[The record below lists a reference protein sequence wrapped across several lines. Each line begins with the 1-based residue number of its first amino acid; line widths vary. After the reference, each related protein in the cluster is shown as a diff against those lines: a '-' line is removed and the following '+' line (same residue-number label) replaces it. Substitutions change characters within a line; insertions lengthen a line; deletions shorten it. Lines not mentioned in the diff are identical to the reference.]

1 MKKFFGGIWTTIK
14 GGTHRVI
21 TFTAKHKIIAGII
34 VIAIVGG
41 GYWGYTAFAAGNAGT
56 EYVLS
61 AATKGP
67 LQVTVTGS
75 GQVAANDQL
84 ALTPQASGQV
94 TEVDV
99 TAGQTVKAGQVI
111 ARIDDTTANEAV
123 VSARSDLESANISY
137 QQTLTSSQ
145 ISLSGDET
153 SVSTDITSTYTDLPT
168 VMNGFNGILYN
179 LSTIEDYTAEENLDA
194 YANFIK
200 SDVSASD
207 YQQSLSLYNSTNGTT
222 LTTAQSE
229 QLAQSTI
236 ATLTSINTA
245 LTDTLSFYNYI
256 NDQVTSGHLTVPS
269 QLTTQ
274 ISSLTTYQATVTSDK
289 TDLTNDLNSLE
300 SDSQTLAQSNSS
312 TPLDIQTAELN
323 VQKAQESLDEA
334 EQNESDYV
342 VTAPFDGTIASV
354 AAKQYD
360 QASSGTTIATLITP
374 DEYADLS
381 LNEADV
387 AKVQVGQ
394 AVSLTFDAL
403 PNVTMA
409 GTVASVSD
417 IGTVTSGVVTYDVKI
432 GFNTVN
438 NDIKPG
444 MTVDA
449 TIITA
454 SEPMAIQV
462 PAAAIHTTGNY
473 SYVEVATL
481 KNASSTATTASG
493 VTGTGGFTGTRRTRT
508 ASSAGTYAGF
518 GAGATGSST
527 SGGFG
532 GGFASSTGSTSVA
545 ITTPMVTRSTT
556 VPASDVTIKN
566 VPVTV
571 GLANDTMTEI
581 TSGITAGQLVV
592 TATQSNTVTATKTT
606 AASATSLLGGS
617 TRTTGASATGRST
630 GGYTGG
636 GGGFTG
642 GGAPGGGG

>member
-1 MKKFFGGIWTTIK
+1 
-14 GGTHRVI
+14 
-21 TFTAKHKIIAGII
+21 
-34 VIAIVGG
+34 
-41 GYWGYTAFAAGNAGT
+41 
-56 EYVLS
+56 
-61 AATKGP
+61 
-67 LQVTVTGS
+67 
-75 GQVAANDQL
+75 
-84 ALTPQASGQV
+84 
-94 TEVDV
+94 
-99 TAGQTVKAGQVI
+99 
-111 ARIDDTTANEAV
+111 
-123 VSARSDLESANISY
+123 
-137 QQTLTSSQ
+137 
-145 ISLSGDET
+145 
-153 SVSTDITSTYTDLPT
+153 
-168 VMNGFNGILYN
+168 
-179 LSTIEDYTAEENLDA
+179 
-194 YANFIK
+194 
-200 SDVSASD
+200 
-207 YQQSLSLYNSTNGTT
+207 
-222 LTTAQSE
+222 
-229 QLAQSTI
+229 
-236 ATLTSINTA
+236 
-245 LTDTLSFYNYI
+245 
-256 NDQVTSGHLTVPS
+256 
-269 QLTTQ
+269 
-274 ISSLTTYQATVTSDK
+274 
-289 TDLTNDLNSLE
+289 
-300 SDSQTLAQSNSS
+300 
-312 TPLDIQTAELN
+312 LDIQTAELN